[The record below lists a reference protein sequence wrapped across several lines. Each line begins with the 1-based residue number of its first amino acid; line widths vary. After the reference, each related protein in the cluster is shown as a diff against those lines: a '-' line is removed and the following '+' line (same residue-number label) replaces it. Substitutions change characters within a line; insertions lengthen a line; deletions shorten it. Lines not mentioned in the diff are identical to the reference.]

1 MGKTEGGTAP
11 SEASYPKVLRD
22 KIVSIGPRT
31 IVSSANLYHKALR
44 IAIQCWNDQGNQRLT
59 PIQH

>member
-11 SEASYPKVLRD
+11 SEAYNPKVFRD

-31 IVSSANLYHKALR
+31 IVSSGNLYHKALR
-44 IAIQCWNDQGNQRLT
+44 IAIRCWNDQGNQRLT
-59 PIQH
+59 PIRY